1 MEVHVHGALAY
12 AICAL
17 IMFSCIHTS
26 LVLVASAIEL
36 LREFWTKLKNK

>member
-1 MEVHVHGALAY
+1 MEVHGAIAY

-17 IMFSCIHTS
+17 IMYSCIHTS

-36 LREFWTKLKNK
+36 FKGIWTKLKKK